1 MSAELLHLV
10 GAALRGPGLEVCP
23 CVTCIKARQGDR
35 RDAKLML
42 RAARLR
48 LAEVTPAQRVKWDL
62 YIEARSESGGFVPAA
77 APRV

>member
-1 MSAELLHLV
+1 MSAAAIMAELE
-10 GAALRGPGLEVCP
+10 PGRCS
-23 CVTCIKARQGDR
+23 CVACAIARRADR

-77 APRV
+77 ALRV